1 MGEHEHDVLIA
12 DLRTLDRTVRAPDAA
27 ERICLAVAANLPG
40 DGAEAR
46 EVGTVGERLSGW

>member
-1 MGEHEHDVLIA
+1 MGEHDVLIA
-12 DLRTLDRTVRAPDAA
+12 DLRTLGRTVQAAPDAA